1 MDSLSGFP
9 EQMPSARGQ
18 FLRVYLKRPAE
29 KQQSLIPCRRGR
41 TWELMLHERFRH
53 RPGVRAV
60 SYGGN
65 AMGVRA
71 PTALPTLPLPP
82 SPKQP
87 ARSAGT
93 TEGWG

>member
-1 MDSLSGFP
+1 MQQGKDAGADASRKVLP
-9 EQMPSARGQ
+9 QAR
-18 FLRVYLKRPAE
+18 A
-29 KQQSLIPCRRGR
+29 
-41 TWELMLHERFRH
+41 
-53 RPGVRAV
+53 RAV

-65 AMGVRA
+65 AMGVQT